1 MNAIQIYLTQHRNAA
16 VFAISFAYDQQLIKR
31 LKENTDA
38 KYSGSRKIWY
48 VPKNKKQLLAVT
60 QMLQRYKYKLS
71 SDDAVIDFMD
81 TYHKDHRA
89 TLLDFKEFL
98 VAKRYSQS
106 TINTYFTFI
115 RQIAVHIKKAPL
127 KELDTTQLRSF
138 ILSHLNKKKLSI
150 STHRQLIS
158 AVKQFYEFLGK
169 PAEVIEQLQR
179 PKRGKHLPTVIS
191 QIEVLK
197 LLQKTYNLKHR
208 MIIAMLYSCGLRIG
222 ELLELKRDAIDLDR
236 MCVHVKMGKGRKDRY
251 VPLAQNIK
259 ALLHNYVSSYQ
270 PKHYFIEGD
279 KNQSYSASSV
289 RAMLKRSC
297 QKAGIAK
304 KITPHDLRHSYATH
318 LVENGV
324 NLRIIQELLGH
335 SRPETTMIYTH
346 VAHKD
351 LDKITNP
358 LDAAVQQWQLLKRD
372 NDNQNMRLSR

>member
-1 MNAIQIYLTQHRNAA
+1 MNAIQIYLTQHKNAA
-16 VFAISFAYDQQLIKR
+16 VFAISFKYDERLITR
-31 LKENTDA
+31 LKAETSA
-38 KYSGSRKIWY
+38 RYSGSRRFWY
-48 VPKNKKQLLAVT
+48 VPKNRKHLLT
-60 QMLQRYKYKLS
+60 IIQMLQRYKYQFEG
-71 SDDAVIDFMD
+71 DDSVQNFIHV
-81 TYHKDHRA
+81 YHKDHRA
-89 TLLDFKEFL
+89 TLLEFKHFL
-98 VAKRYSQS
+98 VSKRYSPS

-115 RQIAVHIKKAPL
+115 KQIAVHIKKEPL
-127 KELDTTQLRSF
+127 SDLGAAQLRSF
-138 ILSHLNKKKLSI
+138 ILSQLNKKKLSI

-158 AVKQFYEFLGK
+158 AVKQFYEFIGR
-169 PAEVIEQLQR
+169 PTEVIEQLQR
-179 PKRGKHLPTVIS
+179 PKRDKHLPTVIS
-191 QIEVLK
+191 QLDVLR

-222 ELLELKRDAIDLDR
+222 ELLELQVNAIDLER

-259 ALLHNYVSSYQ
+259 ALLHNYLSSYQ
-270 PKHYFIEGD
+270 PTTYFIEGSN
-279 KNQSYSASSV
+279 KQSYSSSSV

-297 QKAGIAK
+297 KKAGMTK

-372 NDNQNMRLSR
+372 NDNKNMRLSR

>member
-1 MNAIQIYLTQHRNAA
+1 MNAIQIDLTRHRNEA
-16 VFAISFAYDQQLIKR
+16 VFSIKFDYNKELIGL
-31 LKENTDA
+31 LKVRTNA
-38 KYSGSRKIWY
+38 QYSGSRKFWY
-48 VPKNKKQLLAVT
+48 IAKERAQLLIIT
-60 QMLQRYKYKLS
+60 QLLKEQRYHYNC
-71 SDDAVIDFMD
+71 DENAQDFLEV
-81 TYHKDHRA
+81 YHKDHRA
-89 TLLDFKEFL
+89 TLLGFKEFL
-98 VAKRYSQS
+98 YSKRYSQS
-106 TINTYFTFI
+106 TITTYVTFL
-115 RQIAVHIKKAPL
+115 RQIAVHVKKAPL
-127 KELDTTQLRSF
+127 KELDAAQLRSF
-138 ILSHLNKKKLSI
+138 IISHVDKKNMSI

-158 AVKQFYEFLGK
+158 AVKQFYEYLGR
-169 PAEVIEQLQR
+169 PIEVIEQLQR
-179 PKRGKHLPTVIS
+179 PKRSKHLPTVIS
-191 QIEVLK
+191 QIEVLR

-208 MIIAMLYSCGLRIG
+208 TIIAMLYSCGLRIG
-222 ELLELKRDAIDLDR
+222 ELLELKVDAIDFER
-236 MCVHVKMGKGRKDRY
+236 MCVHIKMGKGRKDRY

-259 ALLHNYVSSYQ
+259 ALLHNYLSSYQ
-270 PKHYFIEGD
+270 PTDFFIAGE

-297 QKAGIAK
+297 KKAGISK

-372 NDNQNMRLSR
+372 NDNRNMRLSR